1 METDL
6 VTYVDLYKIKADLM
20 KQVQQLDLLMEKAKP
35 KHFDSLNSLVNNITL
50 GVYDYPFNGMLNE
63 KIIFTLKILKN
74 GTKADIRKYMSI
86 VGDKVIERPNFG
98 NDLDSTLTAL
108 SDAKIL
114 VGHMSIFEPNEINFS
129 L

>member
-1 METDL
+1 M
-6 VTYVDLYKIKADLM
+6 
-20 KQVQQLDLLMEKAKP
+20 
-35 KHFDSLNSLVNNITL
+35 
-50 GVYDYPFNGMLNE
+50 YDYPFNGMLNE

-74 GTKADIRKYMSI
+74 GTKVDIRKYMAI
-86 VGDKVIERPNFG
+86 VGDKVIETPNFG